1 MNTPAHVHTTTPPV
15 AGKPAEHK
23 AETKSETKP
32 ETKPEAKELSLAE
45 VTSAFM
51 LPAEL
56 ADTSAPV
63 RARSE
68 KQTAMDKKVD
78 ELHKAWVKGG
88 KPGTWAKMV
97 EAHTVVTYFV
107 EPDKSAELH
116 KLVNRSVAFLGLR
129 SRMGT
134 SFLVTEKHTEKFNL
148 PKQYVGREAIS
159 FAIMDKRPR
168 ATSDGKSAGQVI
180 ANHADKK

>member
-1 MNTPAHVHTTTPPV
+1 MSNPTPAHTGTHPV
-15 AGKPAEHK
+15 TSKTAEQKPAEQK
-23 AETKSETKP
+23 PAEQKP
-32 ETKPEAKELSLAE
+32 ETKELSLAE

-51 LPAEL
+51 LPTEL
-56 ADTSAPV
+56 ADSSAPV

-78 ELHKAWVKGG
+78 ELHKAWVKAG
-88 KPGTWAKMV
+88 KPSTWAKMV
-97 EAHTVVTYFV
+97 EHHTVVTYFV
-107 EPDKSAELH
+107 EPDKAAELH
-116 KLVNRSVAFLGLR
+116 KLVNRAVTFLGLR

-134 SFLVTEKHTEKFNL
+134 SFLITDKHTERFHL
-148 PKQYVGREAIS
+148 PKEYVGREAIS

-168 ATSDGKSAGQVI
+168 ATSDGKPASQVI